1 MRCAHSRRRFCQFLN
16 FANRPAAKRVSQW
29 IVAAS
34 QSLTLAT
41 YQALSVQI
49 VIATM
54 QREQFQLEPPI
65 VVWTSDNAVLPE
77 LFHDLMALY

>member
-1 MRCAHSRRRFCQFLN
+1 LN
-16 FANRPAAKRVSQW
+16 FASRPAAKRVSQW

-49 VIATM
+49 VIATI
-54 QREQFQLEPPI
+54 QRAQFQLERPI
-65 VVWTSDNAVLPE
+65 VVWTSDHTVLPE
-77 LFHDLMALY
+77 LFHDLMALF